1 MFCFCIPLT
10 RRKTSDF
17 LTFSESVEVEH
28 CCKNGLIRQIFQLV
42 TIVLTGFI
50 NSLNAKV
57 AIIETSQLIWRA
69 NQLII
74 IYIMATLAFNVLR
87 LKGIDMW
94 SRKTRHFLE
103 AVYLHLK
110 FHPGMK
116 SSLSMVKCL
125 LLFTRFCRD
134 EISSRDERQGWD
146 FIPGWKKEKKTCKHF
161 ILG

>member
-1 MFCFCIPLT
+1 MPLT

-17 LTFSESVEVEH
+17 LTFSESVKVEH

-87 LKGIDMW
+87 LKGIDM
-94 SRKTRHFLE
+94 
-103 AVYLHLK
+103 
-110 FHPGMK
+110 
-116 SSLSMVKCL
+116 
-125 LLFTRFCRD
+125 
-134 EISSRDERQGWD
+134 
-146 FIPGWKKEKKTCKHF
+146 
-161 ILG
+161 

>member
-1 MFCFCIPLT
+1 MPLT
-10 RRKTSDF
+10 RRKTSEF

-87 LKGIDMW
+87 LKGIDM
-94 SRKTRHFLE
+94 
-103 AVYLHLK
+103 
-110 FHPGMK
+110 
-116 SSLSMVKCL
+116 
-125 LLFTRFCRD
+125 
-134 EISSRDERQGWD
+134 
-146 FIPGWKKEKKTCKHF
+146 
-161 ILG
+161 